1 MVLKATEQ
9 CVQAASGLEKR
20 ETDAIR
26 ATSEGLI
33 LSGECIA
40 FCGSSR
46 PASGTEHMI
55 GQTWEVMDVEEG
67 KVPNLHGIE
76 VGEGT
81 FTAIELFRAL
91 YAETEDQ
98 HLKTLIE
105 KYLPAF
111 DRLEELQ
118 RTIRLPFTVTDKQRY
133 VEGIL
138 RGRTFRDR
146 YTILQYLYDQGKL
159 EAYADRVYDVVMQ
172 KYFYGTFKER
182 FPDWKA

>member
-1 MVLKATEQ
+1 
-9 CVQAASGLEKR
+9 
-20 ETDAIR
+20 
-26 ATSEGLI
+26 
-33 LSGECIA
+33 
-40 FCGSSR
+40 
-46 PASGTEHMI
+46 MI

-146 YTILQYLYDQGKL
+146 YTILQHLYDQGKL

>member
-1 MVLKATEQ
+1 M
-9 CVQAASGLEKR
+9 G
-20 ETDAIR
+20 
-26 ATSEGLI
+26 
-33 LSGECIA
+33 GERGNPSLYPI
-40 FCGSSR
+40 
-46 PASGTEHMI
+46 
-55 GQTWEVMDVEEG
+55 
-67 KVPNLHGIE
+67 
-76 VGEGT
+76 
-81 FTAIELFRAL
+81 AL

>member
-1 MVLKATEQ
+1 
-9 CVQAASGLEKR
+9 
-20 ETDAIR
+20 
-26 ATSEGLI
+26 
-33 LSGECIA
+33 
-40 FCGSSR
+40 
-46 PASGTEHMI
+46 MI

-118 RTIRLPFTVTDKQRY
+118 RTIRLTFTVTDKQRY